1 MVLKLIYKDTVIKTL
16 TYELWEISIETCT
29 PVYIQKIQL
38 LGKKFKCYLI
48 FNAGFIGQVNLSNT
62 VIHHKDKVI
71 SDVKTYS
78 KL

>member
-1 MVLKLIYKDTVIKTL
+1 MGNKYREYMYTCIYTED
-16 TYELWEISIETCT
+16 SI
-29 PVYIQKIQL
+29 IM
-38 LGKKFKCYLI
+38 KKFKCYLI
-48 FNAGFIGQVNLSNT
+48 FNAGYIGQVNLSNT